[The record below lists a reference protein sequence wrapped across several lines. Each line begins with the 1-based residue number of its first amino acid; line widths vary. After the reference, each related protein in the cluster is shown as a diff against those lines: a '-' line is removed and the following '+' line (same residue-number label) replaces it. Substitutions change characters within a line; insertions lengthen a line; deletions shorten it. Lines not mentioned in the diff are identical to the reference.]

1 MSKEEKIKIIIS
13 PLNLPKSVREKIP
26 EAQRDY
32 EKAIKRRII
41 LVFLL
46 LFILIAIR
54 LLPLLDGS
62 ASKCSINPVIS
73 HNDIKYLAEGACTK
87 VIFPMCVFLKSS
99 IRSLLSTNDS
109 LLKFL
114 ISLAFSSKSLSSFV

>member
-46 LFILIAIR
+46 LFILSIIISVAIAFI
-54 LLPLLDGS
+54 
-62 ASKCSINPVIS
+62 
-73 HNDIKYLAEGACTK
+73 
-87 VIFPMCVFLKSS
+87 
-99 IRSLLSTNDS
+99 
-109 LLKFL
+109 
-114 ISLAFSSKSLSSFV
+114 